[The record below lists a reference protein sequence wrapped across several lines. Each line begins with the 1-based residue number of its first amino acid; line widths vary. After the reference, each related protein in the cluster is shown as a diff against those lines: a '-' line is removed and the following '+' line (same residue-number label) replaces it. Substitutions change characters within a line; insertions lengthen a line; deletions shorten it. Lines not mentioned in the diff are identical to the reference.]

1 MKKTKTVIGKNGLK
15 GKTFKV
21 KPTRNKNNMA
31 DARNAFILVLRI
43 TETGAVV
50 YMVKKSFLV
59 ALRFILGVLGG
70 DQIPQS
76 AETYDRGH
84 KHGGVFSHGVECV
97 PSTDHD
103 GHHGTGGGDLRE
115 IG

>member
-1 MKKTKTVIGKNGLK
+1 MQS
-15 GKTFKV
+15 
-21 KPTRNKNNMA
+21 
-31 DARNAFILVLRI
+31 FIFVLRI

-50 YMVKKSFLV
+50 YILKKSILV
-59 ALRFILGVLGG
+59 ALGFVLGVLSG

-84 KHGGVFSHGVECV
+84 KHGGVFSHGMQRV

-103 GHHGTGGGDLRE
+103 GHHGTGGGYLRE
-115 IG
+115 IGAPSEESVSADRLSNANAEKRKEYREKNTEY